1 MHKIYTLAHIH
12 NLIDMS
18 TTNES
23 KTIYGGFWIRFVAFI
38 IDSIIIDFLEI
49 IIILPILGAFG
60 VSIGGLEGLRNMEN
74 WTDVALVSLIAGVSG
89 TLIITSLVV
98 QWLYYALMHSSNW
111 QATLGKRAVGLK
123 VVDGND
129 VRINFT
135 TASLR
140 YLGKIVSGLIL
151 CIGFIMAAFSVK
163 KQALHDMIASTYVIR
178 VKNL

>member
-1 MHKIYTLAHIH
+1 
-12 NLIDMS
+12 MS

-38 IDSIIIDFLEI
+38 IDSIIIDFLEF

-74 WTDVALVSLIAGVSG
+74 WTDIALVSLIAGVSG
-89 TLIITSLVV
+89 TLIIISLVV
-98 QWLYYALMHSSNW
+98 QWLYYALMHSSKW

-129 VRINFT
+129 LRINFT

-140 YLGKIVSGLIL
+140 FLGKIVSSMIL